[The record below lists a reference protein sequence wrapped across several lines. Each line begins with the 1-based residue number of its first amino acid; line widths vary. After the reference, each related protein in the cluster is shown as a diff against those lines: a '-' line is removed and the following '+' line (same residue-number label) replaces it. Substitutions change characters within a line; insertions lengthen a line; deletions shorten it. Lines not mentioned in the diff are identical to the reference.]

1 MKKIKLFALLAIGVI
16 ALASC
21 SSKPEKTIE
30 NLKTAS
36 TGEANASA
44 KYAKFAQKA
53 EADSMFN
60 VAKLFKAV
68 SEAEAIHKA
77 NHLKVLKEL
86 GVEFNPQLEEAS
98 IGTTLEN
105 LTSAMDGE
113 KYEYTKMYPEFIK
126 VAEEEKAKKALTSM
140 DFAMTVEQ
148 KHSKLYNE
156 AITLINNEGNDLNLN
171 KEWAVCPVC
180 GDTYKKGEVKK
191 CNVCGTDA
199 SKFKTF

>member
-1 MKKIKLFALLAIGVI
+1 MKKIKLFALLTIGAI

-21 SSKPEKTIE
+21 TSKPEKTIE
-30 NLKTAS
+30 NLKAAS

-60 VAKLFKAV
+60 VSAMFKAI
-68 SEAEAIHKA
+68 SEAEAIHKE

-86 GVEFNPQLEEAS
+86 GVDFNPQLKEAS

-105 LTSAMDGE
+105 LKSSMEGE

-126 VAEEEKAKKALTSM
+126 IAEQEKSKKALTSF
-140 DFAMTVEQ
+140 DFAMKVEQ
-148 KHSKLYNE
+148 KHSNLYNE

-171 KEWAVCPVC
+171 KEWAVCPIC
-180 GDTYKKGEVKK
+180 GGTYKKGEVKH
-191 CNVCGTDA
+191 CNVCGTA
-199 SKFKTF
+199 AEKFKTF